1 MLLDAELSQP
11 RKNFLRRLLPNA
23 ASVVKD
29 QRSRVRRFH
38 LAVSTR
44 KQNSRHLLRVVIIHL
59 TPKRLQKECSAR
71 STRYPLKTQRPN
83 SRASAEAAA
92 RQPLQPNV
100 KRFAH
105 LCL

>member
-1 MLLDAELSQP
+1 
-11 RKNFLRRLLPNA
+11 
-23 ASVVKD
+23 
-29 QRSRVRRFH
+29 
-38 LAVSTR
+38 
-44 KQNSRHLLRVVIIHL
+44 VIIHL
-59 TPKRLQKECSAR
+59 APKRLQKECSAL

-83 SRASAEAAA
+83 SRASAEATA